1 MKIQTAG
8 EQKYQD
14 FIRERSTRIRT
25 GMIIW
30 ESLICIALICG
41 FTDIRITLILGV
53 LGVGLAV
60 VILKAQRSLREKLD
74 GIEDKEEFYRQLT
87 APDIFEIKAPH
98 LLIVRDYV
106 LVYQNDVYVYALKDM
121 EKLEVGICSDGKTL
135 FLTDKNQK
143 RHELISTKKGVTSQE
158 DFDMVYHKLKDRI

>member
-14 FIRERSTRIRT
+14 FISERSTRIRT

-41 FTDIRITLILGV
+41 FSDVRIMLILGV
-53 LGVGLAV
+53 LGAGLAI
-60 VILKAQRSLREKLD
+60 VILKAQRDLRGKLD

-87 APDIFEIKAPH
+87 APDILEIETPH
-98 LLIVRDYV
+98 LLVARDYL
-106 LVYQNDVYVYALKDM
+106 LVCRDDICVYSLKDM
-121 EKLEVGICSDGKTL
+121 DKLEVGIRTDGKTL
-135 FLTDKNQK
+135 FLTDKNEK
-143 RHELISTKKGVTSQE
+143 RHELISTKKGETSQE
-158 DFDMVYHKLKDRI
+158 DFDLVYHKLKDRI